1 MEGDSDTLVSTQ
13 RLTLC
18 VFPPLHSPVPLPS
31 PPSAPSHPFS
41 LPNSLPIPYCP
52 FPLPSFPL
60 PSLLL
65 SLPFPLTSSIPPHF
79 QIRRLTSPPH
89 LSMRHSP
96 TLQIGVT
103 IPLPSLSVSLPRVF
117 ITSMRLPSCPVPLV
131 PSPPLPALS
140 FRPFPPFLPVP
151 SSLSVRTFLSLSARP
166 FLSLS

>member
-18 VFPPLHSPVPLPS
+18 VFPPLHSPLPSPS

-65 SLPFPLTSSIPPHF
+65 SIPFPLTSSIPPHF
-79 QIRRLTSPPH
+79 QILRLTSPPH

-96 TLQIGVT
+96 TLQIGVP
-103 IPLPSLSVSLPRVF
+103 IPLSFLFVSFLEF
-117 ITSMRLPSCPVPLV
+117 LL
-131 PSPPLPALS
+131 
-140 FRPFPPFLPVP
+140 RP
-151 SSLSVRTFLSLSARP
+151 
-166 FLSLS
+166 